1 MPFPI
6 GHTVIGLAAYETA
19 QSKPARASRAAN
31 ILFITFLANLP
42 DVDILI
48 GLIFQG
54 NGAVYHRG
62 PTHSL
67 LFALLFGFI
76 ASHAWRLWGRIPRL
90 GFGLCSLLIFSHVA
104 ADMFLTAAPV
114 SLFWPLEIY
123 RTQGHSTWGQV
134 IDMVLFHS
142 VQDAGIAVA
151 ALLYVMAL
159 RFIRGA
165 VQQRPLL
172 AFARKRSR

>member
-1 MPFPI
+1 MPFPV
-6 GHTVIGLAAYETA
+6 GHTAIGLAAYETA
-19 QSKPARASRAAN
+19 RSKPACGSRAAT
-31 ILFITFLANLP
+31 ILFITLLANLP

-54 NGAVYHRG
+54 NGAAYHRG

-76 ASHAWRLWGRIPRL
+76 ASHAWRLWSRIPRL
-90 GFGLCSLLIFSHVA
+90 GFGLCSLLIFSHVV
-104 ADMFLTAAPV
+104 ADMFLTSAPV

-123 RTQGHSTWGQV
+123 GSPGHSTWGQV
-134 IDMVLFHS
+134 INIVLFQS
-142 VQDAGIAVA
+142 VQDAGIAVV

-165 VQQRPLL
+165 VQGHPLW

>member
-6 GHTVIGLAAYETA
+6 GHTAIGLAACETA
-19 QSKPARASRAAN
+19 QSKSDRTSRAAH

-54 NGAVYHRG
+54 NGAAYHRG

-76 ASHAWRLWGRIPRL
+76 ASHAWRLWDRIPRL

-104 ADMFLTAAPV
+104 ADMFLTTAPV
-114 SLFWPLEIY
+114 SLFWPLEIFWS
-123 RTQGHSTWGQV
+123 QGHSTWGQV
-134 IDMVLFHS
+134 VDMVLFQS

-159 RFIRGA
+159 RFVRSA
-165 VQQRPLL
+165 VQQRPLF
-172 AFARKRSR
+172 AFARKRIR